1 MSRGS
6 GSGSGLSRASG
17 VHLSHAVKLLV
28 VSCIVSA
35 ALVLVGVA
43 EACVCQNAPLEER
56 IGQADAAVVAR
67 LVGVRTKEL
76 NGAPVR
82 LLTFDV
88 EQLVKDDL
96 PDRIVVQSPYRSD
109 CDLAPPKGDL
119 VGLLLTRAPNGTW
132 LGSACSTVDARE
144 LIASAG
150 EPRGGGIKVVLG
162 ILVLAAV
169 LLWAF
174 RRLRRGTRPSLP
186 GAPQP

>member
-1 MSRGS
+1 
-6 GSGSGLSRASG
+6 
-17 VHLSHAVKLLV
+17 VKLLV
-28 VSCIVSA
+28 LLSVAAA
-35 ALVLVGVA
+35 ALALA
-43 EACVCQNAPLEER
+43 TAADACVCQNAPLEER

-67 LVGVRTKEL
+67 LVSVRMQEL
-76 NGAPVR
+76 NGAPIR

-96 PDRIVVQSPYRSD
+96 PDRIVVQSPSGSD
-109 CDLAPPKGDL
+109 CDLAPAKSEL
-119 VGLLLTRAPNGTW
+119 VGLLLTRAPSGTW

-162 ILVLAAV
+162 VLALAAV
-169 LLWAF
+169 LFWAF
-174 RRLRRGTRPSLP
+174 LRLRKGTRPTLP